1 MRIVFFGPP
10 GSGKGT
16 QAELISRRFDLVHLS
31 TGTLFREEVSKGT
44 DLGRRIR
51 EIMESGALISDE
63 IVNEQVFSR
72 ISGIPSFLLDGY
84 PRNAGQALEL
94 DGYLENLGRPLTGVI
109 MLTIPVEEIVRR
121 LTGRLSC
128 LECGFISRAGDYDK
142 GNPCPRCGESLVI
155 REDDRPEIIRERL
168 DHYNELAG
176 PLEDFYGGRMTM
188 VNSSGSV
195 PDVDARIVEVLSKW
209 Q

>member
-16 QAELISRRFDLVHLS
+16 QAELISKRFDLVHLS

-51 EIMESGALISDE
+51 EIMESGALIGDE

-72 ISGIPSFLLDGY
+72 IDGIPSFLLDGY
-84 PRNAGQALEL
+84 PRNVVQAVEL
-94 DGYLENLGRPLTGVI
+94 DGHLEKLGQPLTGVI
-109 MLTIPVEEIVRR
+109 MLVIPYEEIVRR

-128 LECGFISRAGDYDK
+128 LDCGFISRTGDYGLGD
-142 GNPCPRCGESLVI
+142 PCPRCRKSLVI

-176 PLEDFYGGRMTM
+176 PLEGFYGERMTM
-188 VNSSGSV
+188 VNSFGSV
-195 PDVDARIVEVLSKW
+195 TDVDARIVEVLSKW